1 MTPHNAVGWS
11 AWEEENLLPWLESN
25 RDLTWKALSIAYWQQ
40 YHVRRSV
47 ESLRGKKH
55 HILRKRRDA
64 GKTLIVNESEA
75 SKCANCKISKK
86 RKRLRRST
94 NQWLRNPPHINQ
106 TAVTTKSKRSFTS
119 KMPVEIALNF
129 YQADPYHRS
138 DTDASRLHTA

>member
-75 SKCANCKISKK
+75 SNFEEEKA
-86 RKRLRRST
+86 T
-94 NQWLRNPPHINQ
+94 EAFNQPMAQESATHQ
-106 TAVTTKSKRSFTS
+106 S
-119 KMPVEIALNF
+119 
-129 YQADPYHRS
+129 DRS
-138 DTDASRLHTA
+138 DYKVEKIIH